1 MNDKIR
7 HIGIVDHISGD
18 CVSVRILQSS
28 ACSGCKVA
36 GHCNAAETKEK
47 IIDVRDSNASK
58 FIRGE
63 QVTVVADATVGLR
76 ASLYAYILP
85 LLLMIIILITVLQI
99 THSEMMAAL
108 SAIGSLLPYYIVLYV
123 FRKKL
128 KSRMLFAIET

>member
-58 FIRGE
+58 IIRGE